1 MKNGKKVHRLWLSL
15 HSFAYSAYENRA
27 KKMDCPVGVMPK
39 IAELIQADYDE
50 KWFADPSIRTVS
62 TG

>member
-1 MKNGKKVHRLWLSL
+1 
-15 HSFAYSAYENRA
+15 
-27 KKMDCPVGVMPK
+27 MDCPVGVMPK